1 MSRNSRRG
9 FLLAAL
15 TGAVLN
21 VQAAPTQYNLLD
33 VYNMALK
40 NDAQLAAAQASMK
53 ATQETVSQSLATLL
67 PTLGLSAN
75 TQYNK
80 ASSDFTNG
88 LEAKDNFNSHGWGAT
103 LTQPLFNMSSWF
115 NYEQARSVGDQASAV
130 FANARQQLILR
141 VAESYFNVL
150 RSEDSL
156 MTAKAQERALKQ
168 QLDQARERYN
178 VGLIA
183 ETDVLVA
190 RAAYDN
196 ARVARIQAE
205 NLVSVSY
212 EGLRTIVIQDVTDIA
227 QLEKAM
233 PVVAPTPN
241 NPEEWVNTALANNLG
256 LKAAREGVQASES
269 RVKASKSGHAPT
281 VNAFASYN
289 YSSSNSSSAR
299 QPRTIGTGGGS
310 FQLTP
315 TGDGKQTVVG
325 VQFDLPIFA
334 GGAVT
339 SASRQASYQ
348 LEEAQKNYDQQLRGT
363 NANTR
368 NLLRTATSDVDRV
381 HASYQVIISS
391 ESALKATQS
400 GYEVGTRN
408 ITDVLDAQQQLYSSI
423 SNYQNTRYDFIVNT
437 LKLKQAVGTLSP
449 VDLEE
454 LNQWMTDASGE
465 LSVPDECGG

>member
-15 TGAVLN
+15 AGAVLN

-33 VYNMALK
+33 VYNMALE

-53 ATQETVSQSLATLL
+53 ATQETVNQSRATLL

-80 ASSDFTNG
+80 AARDYVSGGDQ
-88 LEAKDNFNSHGWGAT
+88 EDNYNSHGWGAT
-103 LTQPLFNMSSWF
+103 LTQPLFNMNSWF

-130 FANARQQLILR
+130 FANAQQQLILR

-183 ETDVLVA
+183 ETDVLDA

-196 ARVARIQAE
+196 ARVARIQAQ
-205 NLVSVSY
+205 NQVSVSY
-212 EGLRTIVIQDVTDIA
+212 EGLRTIVNQDVTDIA

-241 NPEEWVNTALANNLG
+241 SPEEWVSTALANNLG
-256 LKAAREGVQASES
+256 LKAAREGLQASES
-269 RVKASKSGHAPT
+269 KVKASKSGHAPT

-289 YSSSNSSSAR
+289 YSSSNSATAR
-299 QPRTIGTGGGS
+299 VPANNG
-310 FQLTP
+310 LTYS
-315 TGDGKQTVVG
+315 GDGNQTVVG
-325 VQFDLPIFA
+325 VQFDLPIFS
-334 GGAVT
+334 GGATTSVT
-339 SASRQASYQ
+339 RQAGYQ
-348 LEEAQKNYDQQLRGT
+348 LEEAQKNYDQQLRDT
-363 NANTR
+363 NASTR

-381 HASYQVIISS
+381 HASCQVIISS

-408 ITDVLDAQQQLYSSI
+408 ITDVLDSQQQLYSSI
-423 SNYQNTRYDFIVNT
+423 SNYLNTRYDFIVNT
-437 LKLKQAVGTLSP
+437 LKLKQAAGTLSP
-449 VDLEE
+449 ADLEE
-454 LNQWMTDASGE
+454 LNQWMTDASDE
-465 LSVPDECGG
+465 LSVPDECRG

>member
-15 TGAVLN
+15 AGAVLN

-40 NDAQLAAAQASMK
+40 NDAQLAAARASMK
-53 ATQETVSQSLATLL
+53 ATQETVNQSRATLL

-80 ASSDFTNG
+80 VARDYVSGGDN
-88 LEAKDNFNSHGWGAT
+88 KDNYNSHGWGAT
-103 LTQPLFNMSSWF
+103 LSQPLFNMNSWF
-115 NYEQARSVGDQASAV
+115 TYEQARSLGDQASVV
-130 FANARQQLILR
+130 FANAQQQLILR

-168 QLDQARERYN
+168 QMDQAQERYN

-183 ETDVLVA
+183 ETDVLDA

-205 NLVSVSY
+205 NQVFISY
-212 EGLRTIVIQDVTDIA
+212 EQLRTIVNQDVTDIA
-227 QLEKAM
+227 HLEKAM
-233 PVVAPTPN
+233 PVVAPTPE

-256 LKAAREGVQASES
+256 LKATREGLTASES
-269 RVKASKSGHAPT
+269 KVKASKSGYAPT

-289 YSSSNSSSAR
+289 YSSSNSENSR
-299 QPRTIGTGGGS
+299 GS
-310 FQLTP
+310 VNGLTYS
-315 TGDGKQTVVG
+315 GDGNQTVVG
-325 VQFDLPIFA
+325 VQVDLPIFS
-334 GGAVT
+334 GGSTTAVT
-339 SASRQASYQ
+339 RQAGYQ
-348 LEEAQKNYDQQLRGT
+348 LEEAQKNYDQQLRDT

-368 NLLRTATSDVDRV
+368 SLLRTATSDVDRV
-381 HASYQVIISS
+381 HASCQVILSS

-400 GYEVGTRN
+400 GYEVGTRS

-437 LKLKQAVGTLSP
+437 LKLKQVAGTLSP
-449 VDLEE
+449 VDLEA
-454 LNQWMTDASGE
+454 LNQWMTNASDE
-465 LSVPDECGG
+465 LSVPDECRG

>member
-15 TGAVLN
+15 AGAVLN

-33 VYNMALK
+33 VYNMALE

-53 ATQETVSQSLATLL
+53 ATQETVNQSRATLL

-80 ASSDFTNG
+80 TSSDFTSG
-88 LEAKDNFNSHGWGAT
+88 LEVDDNYNSHGWGAT
-103 LTQPLFNMSSWF
+103 LTQPLFNMNSWF
-115 NYEQARSVGDQASAV
+115 NYEQAKSVGDQASAV
-130 FANARQQLILR
+130 FANAQQQLILR

-183 ETDVLVA
+183 ETDVLDA

-196 ARVARIQAE
+196 ARVARIQAQ
-205 NLVSVSY
+205 NQVSVSY
-212 EGLRTIVIQDVTDIA
+212 EGLRTIVNQDVTDIA

-241 NPEEWVNTALANNLG
+241 SPEEWVNTALANNLG
-256 LKAAREGVQASES
+256 LKAAREGLTASES
-269 RVKASKSGHAPT
+269 KVKASKSGHAPT

-299 QPRTIGTGGGS
+299 QDRTINTVT
-310 FQLTP
+310 LTP

-325 VQFDLPIFA
+325 VQFDLPIFS
-334 GGAVT
+334 GGATTSVT
-339 SASRQASYQ
+339 RQAGYQ
-348 LEEAQKNYDQQLRGT
+348 LEEAQKNYDQQLRDT

-381 HASYQVIISS
+381 HASCQVIISS

-408 ITDVLDAQQQLYSSI
+408 ITDVLDSQQQLYSSI
-423 SNYQNTRYDFIVNT
+423 SNYLNTRYDFIVNT
-437 LKLKQAVGTLSP
+437 LKLKQAAGTLSP
-449 VDLEE
+449 ADLEE
-454 LNQWMTDASGE
+454 LNQWMTDASDE
-465 LSVPDECGG
+465 LSVPDECRG

>member
-15 TGAVLN
+15 AGAVLN
-21 VQAAPTQYNLLD
+21 VQAASTQYNLLD
-33 VYNMALK
+33 VYNMALE

-53 ATQETVSQSLATLL
+53 ATQETVNQSRATLL

-75 TQYNK
+75 TQY
-80 ASSDFTNG
+80 SRTSRDQVG
-88 LEAKDNFNSHGWGAT
+88 GGEDPDNYNSHGWGAT
-103 LTQPLFNMSSWF
+103 LSQPLFNMNSWF
-115 NYEQARSVGDQASAV
+115 NYEQAKSVGDQASAV
-130 FANARQQLILR
+130 FANAQQQLILR

-183 ETDVLVA
+183 ETDVLDA

-205 NLVSVSY
+205 NQVSVSY
-212 EGLRTIVIQDVTDIA
+212 EGLRTIVNQDVTDIA

-241 NPEEWVNTALANNLG
+241 NPQEWVSTAVANNLG
-256 LKAAREGVQASES
+256 LKAAREGLTASES
-269 RVKASKSGHAPT
+269 KVKASKSGHAPT

-289 YSSSNSSSAR
+289 YSSSNSIQA
-299 QPRTIGTGGGS
+299 QN
-310 FQLTP
+310 QAY

-325 VQFDLPIFA
+325 VQFDLPIFS
-334 GGAVT
+334 GGATTSVT
-339 SASRQASYQ
+339 RQAGYQ
-348 LEEAQKNYDQQLRGT
+348 LEEAQKNFDQQLRDT

-381 HASYQVIISS
+381 QASCQVIISS

-408 ITDVLDAQQQLYSSI
+408 ITDVLDSQQQLYSSI
-423 SNYQNTRYDFIVNT
+423 SNYLNTRYDFIVNT
-437 LKLKQAVGTLSP
+437 LKLKQAAGTLSP
-449 VDLEE
+449 ADLEE
-454 LNQWMTDASGE
+454 LNQWMTDASDE
-465 LSVPDECGG
+465 LSVPTECRG

>member
-9 FLLAAL
+9 ILLAAL
-15 TGAVLN
+15 AGAVLN
-21 VQAAPTQYNLLD
+21 VQAASTQYNLLD
-33 VYNMALK
+33 VYNMALE

-53 ATQETVSQSLATLL
+53 STQEMVNQSRATLL

-75 TQYNK
+75 TQY
-80 ASSDFTNG
+80 SRTSRDQVG
-88 LEAKDNFNSHGWGAT
+88 GGEEPDNYNSHGWGAT
-103 LTQPLFNMSSWF
+103 LSQPLFNMNSWF
-115 NYEQARSVGDQASAV
+115 NYEQAKSLGDQASAV
-130 FANARQQLILR
+130 FANAQQQLILR

-168 QLDQARERYN
+168 QLDQSRERYN

-183 ETDVLVA
+183 ETDVLDA

-205 NLVSVSY
+205 NQVSVSY
-212 EGLRTIVIQDVTDIA
+212 EGVRTIVNQDVTDIA

-241 NPEEWVNTALANNLG
+241 NPQAWVSTAVANNLG
-256 LKAAREGVQASES
+256 LKAAREGLIASES
-269 RVKASKSGHAPT
+269 KVKASKSGHAPT

-289 YSSSNSSSAR
+289 YSSSNSIQA
-299 QPRTIGTGGGS
+299 QNIAY
-310 FQLTP
+310 

-325 VQFDLPIFA
+325 VQFDLPIFS
-334 GGAVT
+334 GGATT
-339 SASRQASYQ
+339 SVSRQAGYQ
-348 LEEAQKNYDQQLRGT
+348 LEEAQKNYDQQLRDT

-381 HASYQVIISS
+381 HASCQVIISS

-408 ITDVLDAQQQLYSSI
+408 ITDVLDSQQQLYSSI
-423 SNYQNTRYDFIVNT
+423 SNYLNTRYDFIVNT
-437 LKLKQAVGTLSP
+437 LKLKQAAGTLSP
-449 VDLEE
+449 ADLEE
-454 LNQWMTDASGE
+454 LNQWMTDASDE
-465 LSVPDECGG
+465 LSVPTECRG

>member
-15 TGAVLN
+15 AGTVLN
-21 VQAAPTQYNLLD
+21 VQAASTQYNLLD
-33 VYNMALK
+33 VYHMALE

-53 ATQETVSQSLATLL
+53 ATQETVNQSRATLL

-80 ASSDFTNG
+80 TSSDFTSG
-88 LEAKDNFNSHGWGAT
+88 LEVDDNYNSHGWGAT
-103 LTQPLFNMSSWF
+103 LTQPLFNMNSWF
-115 NYEQARSVGDQASAV
+115 NYEQAKAVGDQASAV
-130 FANARQQLILR
+130 FANAQQQLILR

-150 RSEDSL
+150 RAEDSL

-183 ETDVLVA
+183 ETDVLDA

-205 NLVSVSY
+205 NQVFVSY
-212 EGLRTIVIQDVTDIA
+212 EGLRTIVNQDVTDIA

-233 PVVAPTPN
+233 PVVAPMPN

-256 LKAAREGVQASES
+256 LKAAREGLIASES
-269 RVKASKSGHAPT
+269 KVKASKSGHAPT

-299 QPRTIGTGGGS
+299 QPRTIGAD
-310 FQLTP
+310 QHIA
-315 TGDGKQTVVG
+315 TGDGKQTVLG
-325 VQFDLPIFA
+325 LQFDLPIFS
-334 GGAVT
+334 GGATSSVT
-339 SASRQASYQ
+339 RQASYQ
-348 LEEAQKNYDQQLRGT
+348 LVEAQENFDQQLRDT

-381 HASYQVIISS
+381 HASCQVIISS

-408 ITDVLDAQQQLYSSI
+408 ITDVLDSQQQLYSSI
-423 SNYQNTRYDFIVNT
+423 SNYLNTRYDFIVNT
-437 LKLKQAVGTLSP
+437 LKLKQAAGTLSP
-449 VDLEE
+449 ADLEE
-454 LNQWMTDASGE
+454 LNQWMTDASDE
-465 LSVPDECGG
+465 LSVPTECRG